1 MAIYLQT
8 VAQEIPAMI
17 DLRPSPGVGKA
28 AVVSL
33 VALPLLF
40 SAVQAHASGI
50 LSGDLADASNYA
62 ILYTGGAG
70 SNLNIDRA
78 TVNGNIGVAFTG
90 GLNFNGPNGT
100 INGSVNFSAANS
112 GQYTNAGGA
121 NVGPSSVNYSVSG
134 VSTDIANLVS
144 LQDDVLGVSTDSLSN
159 VAIGTGHTAINE
171 ADGTL
176 ETIDGETDR
185 VFNITSYTAGSAA
198 VITINGDGSGD
209 NVVFIFDADL
219 GDISLA
225 GSVVLT
231 GGLNPD
237 DVLWNFLGTTNT
249 ITVGDPIPPNPF
261 EGIILAAHDQ
271 IVLDNAN
278 VVGGVFGGDSSN
290 MPVDAFSE
298 VTAYAT
304 PEPSSLLLLGT
315 GLLGLGGAIKRK
327 LSA

>member
-8 VAQEIPAMI
+8 VAQGIPAMI
-17 DLRPSPGVGKA
+17 DLRPSSGVGKA

-90 GLNFNGPNGT
+90 GLNFNGPNGK

-112 GQYTNAGGA
+112 GQYTNAGGG
-121 NVGPSSVNYSVSG
+121 NVGPSSVNYGVTQ

-144 LQDDVLGVSTDSLSN
+144 LQDDVLGVSTDPLTN
-159 VAIGTGHTAINE
+159 IAITGSTAIN
-171 ADGTL
+171 ASSGTL
-176 ETIDGETDR
+176 ETINGQTDE
-185 VFNITSYTAGSAA
+185 VFNITSYTAGSGA
-198 VITINGDGSGD
+198 VITINGNGD

-231 GGLNPD
+231 GGLTPD

-298 VTAYAT
+298 VTAYVT

>member
-1 MAIYLQT
+1 LRSSS
-8 VAQEIPAMI
+8 AM
-17 DLRPSPGVGKA
+17 GKSA
-28 AVVSL
+28 LVSL

-40 SAVQAHASGI
+40 SAAPVHAASI
-50 LSGDLADASNYA
+50 LSGDLADAANYA

-78 TVNGNIGVAFTG
+78 TINGNIGVAFTG

-100 INGSVNFSAANS
+100 INGSVNFSAANT
-112 GQYTNAGGA
+112 GQYTNAGGG
-121 NVGPSSVNYSVSG
+121 NVGPSSVNYGVTQ
-134 VSTDIANLVS
+134 VSTDVANLVS
-144 LQDDVLGVSTDSLSN
+144 LQDDVLAVSTDPLTN
-159 VAIGTGHTAINE
+159 VAITGSKTIN
-171 ADGTL
+171 ASSGTL
-176 ETIDGETDR
+176 ETINGQVDE
-185 VFNITSYTAGSAA
+185 VFNVTSYTAGSGA
-198 VITINGDGSGD
+198 VLTINGNGD
-209 NVVFIFDADL
+209 NVVFVFDASL
-219 GDISLA
+219 GDVSLA

-231 GGLNPD
+231 GGLTPD

-278 VVGGVFGGDSSN
+278 VLGGVFGGDSSN

-298 VTAYAT
+298 VSVPS

-315 GLLGLGGAIKRK
+315 GLLGLGGVLKRK
-327 LSA
+327 LTA

>member
-1 MAIYLQT
+1 LAFYLPKVT
-8 VAQEIPAMI
+8 QETPAMI
-17 DLRPSPGVGKA
+17 DLRPSSGVGKA

-40 SAVQAHASGI
+40 SAIPAHASGI
-50 LSGDLADASNYA
+50 LSGGLADASNYA

-78 TVNGNIGVAFTG
+78 TINGNVGVAFTG

-100 INGSVNFSAANS
+100 INGSVNFSAVNS
-112 GQYTNAGGA
+112 GQYTNTGSGNA
-121 NVGPSSVNYSVSG
+121 GPSSVNYGVTQ
-134 VSTDIANLVS
+134 VSTDIANLVT
-144 LQDDVLGVSTDSLSN
+144 LQDGVLAVSTDSLTN
-159 VAIGTGHTAINE
+159 VAITGSTAINE
-171 ADGTL
+171 SAGTL
-176 ETIDGETDR
+176 ETINGQTDR
-185 VFNITSYTAGSAA
+185 VFNVTSYTAGSGA

-209 NVVFIFDADL
+209 NVVFIFDASL
-219 GDISLA
+219 GDVSLA

-261 EGIILAAHDQ
+261 DGIILAAHDQ

-278 VVGGVFGGDSSN
+278 VVGGVFGGDSSR

-298 VTAYAT
+298 VSIVT

-315 GLLGLGGAIKRK
+315 GLLGLGGAVRRK